1 MRELIR
7 EYGVKGC
14 LIALGQTVISG
25 FCIYALLVMLLA
37 LGA

>member
-1 MRELIR
+1 MRDLIR

-14 LIALGQTVISG
+14 LVALAQTVIAG
-25 FCIYALLVMLLA
+25 FCIYALLVVLLA

>member
-1 MRELIR
+1 MRDLIR

-14 LIALGQTVISG
+14 LVALAQTVIAG
-25 FCIYALLVMLLA
+25 FYIYALLVMLLA

>member
-1 MRELIR
+1 MRDLIR

-14 LIALGQTVISG
+14 LVAVAQAVIAG
-25 FCIYALLVMLLA
+25 FCIYALLVVLLA